1 MFSKPRSF
9 ERGFLLRKTNMKKND
24 ELKKIVLKEMIM
36 KDLISFQAKETAR
49 ITEQVIIRKMIKDRK
64 MKKNKPKDKK

>member
-9 ERGFLLRKTNMKKND
+9 ERGFFIKETNMKKND

>member
-1 MFSKPRSF
+1 
-9 ERGFLLRKTNMKKND
+9 
-24 ELKKIVLKEMIM
+24 MIM

-64 MKKNKPKDKK
+64 MKKNKPKDKKNNHPLICNSNTTELDLKKH